1 MSSTEHDLSPRL
13 EEFVTQ
19 VDDLKVTGGRSNPE
33 RTWMIVGAV
42 GLVLGLVL
50 TLMAWIRTGG
60 TSNTGDFADF
70 AAMGRF
76 GLALT
81 VAGAVLFAVMGTRR
95 WLRFW
100 LVRLVYEMRE
110 QSDRFDRAATAP
122 VEHELSRSPN
132 GVPNSSPR

>member
-1 MSSTEHDLSPRL
+1 MTNAEENLSPRL
-13 EEFVTQ
+13 REFVND

-33 RTWMIVGAV
+33 RTWTILGAIGLVV
-42 GLVLGLVL
+42 GLVLCLV
-50 TLMAWIRTGG
+50 AWIRTGG

-76 GLALT
+76 GLALSF
-81 VAGAVLFAVMGTRR
+81 AGGAVFAVMSMRR

-110 QSDRFDRAATAP
+110 QSDRFDSGLLAAVDREVSQP
-122 VEHELSRSPN
+122 PSGDPS
-132 GVPNSSPR
+132 SSPR